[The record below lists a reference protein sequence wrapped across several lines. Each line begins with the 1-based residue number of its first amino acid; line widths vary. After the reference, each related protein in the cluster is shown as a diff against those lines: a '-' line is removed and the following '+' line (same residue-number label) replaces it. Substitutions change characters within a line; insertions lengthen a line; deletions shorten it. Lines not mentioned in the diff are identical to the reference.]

1 MKNLIIF
8 CLMFN
13 FFASSQNINQEN
25 LKSLYDFKAELIN
38 GDTLDF
44 SVFKGKK
51 VMIVNTASACGLT
64 PQYKG
69 LESIYQEYKDLGFE
83 IVAFPANNFAQQE
96 SGSNEEI
103 QTFCSNNYQIS
114 FTLMSKIDVKGE
126 NIHPIYKWLTTKE
139 LNGKM
144 SSSVKWNFQKY
155 LIDENGHL
163 NTYYYPY
170 TSPTSQKIR
179 NWIKK

>member
-126 NIHPIYKWLTTKE
+126 DMHPIYKWLTTKE

-155 LIDENGHL
+155 LIDKNGHL